1 MKLDGF
7 NAIAAI
13 LIASFA
19 IDRIVTAL
27 LFALSYVKAW
37 ARAFPD
43 PSLANDAEERVGAE
57 KKQKLAYFTCAA
69 LLAIGV
75 LGWFGNI
82 RIFNALGIA
91 NMNQILDIIA
101 TGVILIGGSDQIAAL
116 LLKLSDASGKNK
128 AAARPIEITG
138 KIVLKGAAD
147 DKALKPKAL
156 KPLDIELS

>member
-7 NAIAAI
+7 NAIAVI

-43 PSLANDAEERVGAE
+43 PSLASDAEARVGAE

-69 LLAIGV
+69 LFAIGILV
-75 LGWFGNI
+75 WFGNV
-82 RIFNALGIA
+82 RIFYALGFT
-91 NMNQILDIIA
+91 NMNQILDTVV

-116 LLKLSDASGKNK
+116 LLKFSDASGKNK

-138 KIVLKGAAD
+138 KIVLESAAD
-147 DKALKPKAL
+147 DKPLKPKAL